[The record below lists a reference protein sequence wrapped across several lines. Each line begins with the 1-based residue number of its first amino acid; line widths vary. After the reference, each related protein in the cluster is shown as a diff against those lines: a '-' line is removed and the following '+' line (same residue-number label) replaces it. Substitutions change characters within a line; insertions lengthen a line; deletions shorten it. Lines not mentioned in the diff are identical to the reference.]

1 MALLLLCFTQCKPS
15 QEEGGDEN
23 TQKVRVSC
31 VIPINDDGDKSDFT
45 HLMTD
50 GQINWSDG
58 RECVY
63 LAIPGNEPKGIK
75 PQIIELEGWSDGYYS
90 KIEFGGEIDK
100 NLIIS
105 GQEYDLW
112 YFGNSQQAVIH
123 YVELTNEGTS
133 VKGSIAN
140 QSGRLEDLGYYHIA
154 KTKVTAVIEN
164 DGIKL
169 NIKGFLKSQIAIAL
183 LDLEN
188 ASVLCGSAI
197 RGTEYILEYN
207 VISEKYELKIEE
219 NIDAKINVQ
228 SAKGIS
234 YVVLFPN
241 EEEET
246 VIKSVLYDKIY
257 YYTFL
262 NGVKANDVYYRV
274 NDDGN
279 TVESLIWEMKNE
291 IGGYEYVDLGLPS
304 GLLWATCN
312 VGANS
317 PEEYGDYF
325 AWGEITTKETYT
337 QQNCKMY
344 NIQLTIDNISGSRFY
359 DAARANWGGE
369 WKMPTQ
375 KDYYEL
381 KSYCKFEK
389 TTQNGIYGTKV
400 TSNSNGNYIFFPF
413 SGYYY
418 NSTLYRSGIE
428 CKYWTSEP
436 YINYGLYQK
445 AYYYNVS
452 TMDYDYRYFGG
463 SIRPVIS
470 VK

>member
-207 VISEKYELKIEE
+207 VISEKYELNDIVGKSGIG
-219 NIDAKINVQ
+219 
-228 SAKGIS
+228 KGTDGKLL
-234 YVVLFPN
+234 VVLESCIDTEHTPN
-241 EEEET
+241 VPVTIDVFRHSCPTTGCIIILTNVANGILSKRT
-246 VIKSVLYDKIY
+246 VQRREDTTLRIHIEGIEVHVHVMRERRLQ
-257 YYTFL
+257 T
-262 NGVKANDVYYRV
+262 
-274 NDDGN
+274 
-279 TVESLIWEMKNE
+279 W
-291 IGGYEYVDLGLPS
+291 
-304 GLLWATCN
+304 
-312 VGANS
+312 
-317 PEEYGDYF
+317 
-325 AWGEITTKETYT
+325 ITGT
-337 QQNCKMY
+337 
-344 NIQLTIDNISGSRFY
+344 NIQR
-359 DAARANWGGE
+359 
-369 WKMPTQ
+369 
-375 KDYYEL
+375 
-381 KSYCKFEK
+381 
-389 TTQNGIYGTKV
+389 
-400 TSNSNGNYIFFPF
+400 
-413 SGYYY
+413 
-418 NSTLYRSGIE
+418 
-428 CKYWTSEP
+428 
-436 YINYGLYQK
+436 
-445 AYYYNVS
+445 
-452 TMDYDYRYFGG
+452 
-463 SIRPVIS
+463 IRVIS
-470 VK
+470 DRQQVFHAWIAGTSAI